1 MLVMPPPDTEAPEPI
16 QPGDAAGPPAARD
29 SRRLAEP
36 PSARY
41 APPPGPAIAGGS
53 GRALPG
59 PLARAGLVAVVGALL
74 LTIVGAILA
83 STFGLLFVAG
93 LTGAAIGLVLSR
105 AAVPG
110 ERAAPVARATL
121 AWIAVGLSIA
131 AVAVA
136 ALATWV
142 YARGEG
148 GTLDLVAYLLETFG
162 PFVPAEAVIAS
173 LAAWWGAT
181 TGPVQR

>member
-1 MLVMPPPDTEAPEPI
+1 MLVMPPPDREAPEPI
-16 QPGDAAGPPAARD
+16 QPGDAPGPPANRE
-29 SRRLAEP
+29 SRQLAEP

-41 APPPGPAIAGGS
+41 APPPGTGTMGDG

-59 PLARAGLVAVVGALL
+59 PLARAVLVAIAGALL

-110 ERAAPVARATL
+110 EAAAPVARGTVAQ
-121 AWIAVGLSIA
+121 IAVALALVAVAIA
-131 AVAVA
+131 AV
-136 ALATWV
+136 ATWV

-162 PFVPAEAVIAS
+162 PFVPAEAAIAS
-173 LAAWWGAT
+173 VAAWWGASS
-181 TGPVQR
+181 GPVQR